1 MDGSGGGEDLREK
14 MARLKSVEAVRTSKQ
29 SRLDSELAEKQ
40 KREGAAEKKAEA
52 KAASSSSAAAL
63 GGGEGGPVVS
73 KRSKIKG
80 STDSAP
86 LKMSINVGG
95 HEVLLKVPSLEDL
108 EDESAGLTPGQPIW
122 RVDEALTTDF
132 IQKKKEL
139 NAERREEEE
148 KLMRLRDAF
157 HAATDSKHQEAFK
170 HRLLIDTIALA
181 QLDEQRTRQ
190 ALEAEQTRV
199 KALLWELSNRAIR
212 HRREHPREDGDE
224 GDASPSAQAAAVAT
238 TAAAAAVGAK
248 PAGQKR

>member
-1 MDGSGGGEDLREK
+1 MSGGGGEDLRDK
-14 MARLKSVEAVRTSKQ
+14 MARLKSVEAVRASKQ
-29 SRLDSELAEKQ
+29 LRLEAELAEKQ
-40 KREGAAEKKAEA
+40 KRECAAEKKVA
-52 KAASSSSAAAL
+52 KSSPSAAAAVD
-63 GGGEGGPVVS
+63 PVVS
-73 KRSKIKG
+73 KRAKVKG

-95 HEVLLKVPSLEDL
+95 HEVLLKVPSLDDL

-148 KLMRLRDAF
+148 KLMRLRDEF
-157 HAATDSKHQEAFK
+157 HATTDAKHQEAFK

-181 QLDEQRTRQ
+181 QLDEHRTRQ

-212 HRREHPREDGDE
+212 HRREHPREDGSE
-224 GDASPSAQAAAVAT
+224 GGDASLSAQAAA
-238 TAAAAAVGAK
+238 AAAAAAEAVGAK
-248 PAGQKR
+248 PTGQKR